1 LTTGGLGPLDTA
13 PTIIR
18 IKPMRR
24 RGTPM
29 IAPIILA
36 VKRRPRMSKTIPP
49 MSVPEFNPITV
60 SM

>member
-1 LTTGGLGPLDTA
+1 LGPLDTA

-18 IKPMRR
+18 IKPMMR

-49 MSVPEFNPITV
+49 TSVPEFNPITV